1 MRQRQARIHARMQPG
16 FVSQGRSIVVRG
28 QGVTGSTLG
37 RATDATDAVV
47 PGTAVEVRSTATPFY
62 QTVQTDAEGRY
73 LLSILPPG
81 ACDVTCTATG
91 FQAQVKQGVV
101 LMVAAQMALNVE
113 IPVGNALR

>member
-1 MRQRQARIHARMQPG
+1 MPQ
-16 FVSQGRSIVVRG
+16 
-28 QGVTGSTLG
+28 
-37 RATDATDAVV
+37 
-47 PGTAVEVRSTATPFY
+47 TPLCPEPRWKFAAPPLLID

-81 ACDVTCTATG
+81 ACDVTCIATG

-101 LMVAAQMALNVE
+101 LMVAAQMAQNVE